1 MAMHAALPLDS
12 SSARRSQCNIFP
24 SMADSSKK
32 GAIPPQIVV
41 VLEGKG
47 VKRAYGRERLQG
59 MGYAVRR
66 ATSDQGSDRRPSA
79 LS

>member
-1 MAMHAALPLDS
+1 
-12 SSARRSQCNIFP
+12 
-24 SMADSSKK
+24 MADSSKK

-66 ATSDQGSDRRPSA
+66 ATPDQASASDRRSSA